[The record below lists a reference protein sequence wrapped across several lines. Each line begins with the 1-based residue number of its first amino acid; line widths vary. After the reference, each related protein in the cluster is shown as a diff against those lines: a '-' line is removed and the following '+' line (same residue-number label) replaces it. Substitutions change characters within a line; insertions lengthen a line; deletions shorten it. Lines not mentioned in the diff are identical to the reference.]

1 MHIHLDKPSK
11 LWVLGSN
18 PNRITDAT
26 SRMRP
31 TAKSGVFCA
40 GRAVRK
46 LASGMFLR
54 CKKPGKARHILRP
67 PAYVRSPAA
76 QGQGKSRPVR
86 LNPNQITIQHPQPRH
101 PKTVCYT
108 QLHISQCLI
117 ETYTNYAIY
126 RLKTFT
132 ACLLSR
138 YSHTL
143 LYDSILHGIIG

>member
-1 MHIHLDKPSK
+1 MLLRTAFCVILDSQPDHRRNKQDAPDLKVGRFFVPEGHS
-11 LWVLGSN
+11 GSLL
-18 PNRITDAT
+18 TEC
-26 SRMRP
+26 SCG
-31 TAKSGVFCA
+31 AKN
-40 GRAVRK
+40 
-46 LASGMFLR
+46 
-54 CKKPGKARHILRP
+54 PGKARHILRP

-76 QGQGKSRPVR
+76 QGLGKSRPAR

>member
-1 MHIHLDKPSK
+1 MPYLRKC
-11 LWVLGSN
+11 LFVLPTGSQTQQAGCA
-18 PNRITDAT
+18 RLQ
-26 SRMRP
+26 SRAFFVP
-31 TAKSGVFCA
+31 EEQSGSLLTECSYGAKN
-40 GRAVRK
+40 
-46 LASGMFLR
+46 
-54 CKKPGKARHILRP
+54 PGKARHILRP

-76 QGQGKSRPVR
+76 QGLGKSRPAR

-117 ETYTNYAIY
+117 ETFTNYAIY

-138 YSHTL
+138 YPHTL
-143 LYDSILHGIIG
+143 LYDIILHGIIG